1 MLGNSLSYALK
12 VEETKYLERFKG
24 FVTAQAAEMELSYFI
39 TCYYGR
45 SFDGNFLTGDERQRR
60 WDWGEVVKT
69 HAFIKKQIHKC
80 FGPIPI
86 VFTIERHNDQATPD
100 GDLIKGSY
108 HTHLYMGGIDDDT
121 IENPNPNLARLFY
134 FEDDIGVPINT
145 RVVNVDNLKILL
157 LNACI
162 RQAKWIGK
170 HPNAL
175 DIQHIEPSEFERTFH
190 YGLKQIQSEDDLN
203 KVIDWT
209 NSDFYNPTTKEK
221 IK

>member
-80 FGPIPI
+80 NFCIYFCEKYYVKI
-86 VFTIERHNDQATPD
+86 NFS
-100 GDLIKGSY
+100 L
-108 HTHLYMGGIDDDT
+108 L
-121 IENPNPNLARLFY
+121 LFY
-134 FEDDIGVPINT
+134 FSLT
-145 RVVNVDNLKILL
+145 RNSAPVDEAFLIFPL
-157 LNACI
+157 
-162 RQAKWIGK
+162 R
-170 HPNAL
+170 
-175 DIQHIEPSEFERTFH
+175 
-190 YGLKQIQSEDDLN
+190 
-203 KVIDWT
+203 
-209 NSDFYNPTTKEK
+209 
-221 IK
+221 